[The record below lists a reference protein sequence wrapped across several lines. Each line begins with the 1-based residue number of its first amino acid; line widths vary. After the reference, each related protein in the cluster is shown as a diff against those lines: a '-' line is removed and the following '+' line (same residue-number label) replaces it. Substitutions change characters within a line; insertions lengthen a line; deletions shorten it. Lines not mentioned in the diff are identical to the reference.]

1 MQPKKRDSEIKS
13 LEQMVLMSASAVDG
27 TDAGEWLAACD
38 NNNVI
43 EGHGGDDEFYAPS
56 GNNRING
63 GDGND
68 ILYVYE
74 GKRSDYILEKLP
86 DGTVRLEGVGL
97 NNEWVTNT
105 LTDVERISFRD
116 GVVWIGQDDPSVLN
130 GTNNSDWLS
139 GSEFTDLIQAFG
151 GDDAIYAPIG
161 VNEIDGGD
169 GYDTVIVYE
178 GKLADYII
186 THEDDGGIRIKG
198 PGLNGE
204 VVENVLRNVERVLFN
219 DRSLELT
226 TPAPAPVAAEP
237 AARQLQFDPLLVDE
251 APVAEVPIQQTP
263 AEQTPVEEPPAPEQP
278 VEQTPVEEPPA
289 PEQPVEQTPVEEPPA
304 AEEPVEQTP
313 VEESPA
319 AEQPIEQT
327 PVEDPPAAE
336 EPVEQTPVEES
347 PVAQEPAEQTPV
359 EESPAAEEPVEQ
371 TPVEEPPASE
381 TPVADIAEPIIPAVD
396 VDPPHEF
403 VQRVV
408 DLTNEFRLQ
417 NGLSL
422 LGISFELQ
430 QAAQQHSSD
439 LAHADYFSH
448 TGLDGRQP
456 WDRAEDSGYNYYT
469 IGENIAAGQLTP
481 EEVVQA
487 WIDSPPHL
495 ENLMNPAFTEIGIG
509 YEYLQDDT
517 GLINYNHYW
526 TQLFGT
532 EF

>member
-289 PEQPVEQTPVEEPPA
+289 

-327 PVEDPPAAE
+327 PVEDP
-336 EPVEQTPVEES
+336 
-347 PVAQEPAEQTPV
+347 
-359 EESPAAEEPVEQ
+359 PAAEEPVEQ

>member
-43 EGHGGDDEFYAPS
+43 EGHGDDDEFYAPS

-289 PEQPVEQTPVEEPPA
+289 

-327 PVEDPPAAE
+327 PVEDP
-336 EPVEQTPVEES
+336 
-347 PVAQEPAEQTPV
+347 
-359 EESPAAEEPVEQ
+359 PAAEEPVEQ

>member
-1 MQPKKRDSEIKS
+1 M
-13 LEQMVLMSASAVDG
+13 
-27 TDAGEWLAACD
+27 
-38 NNNVI
+38 
-43 EGHGGDDEFYAPS
+43 
-56 GNNRING
+56 
-63 GDGND
+63 
-68 ILYVYE
+68 
-74 GKRSDYILEKLP
+74 
-86 DGTVRLEGVGL
+86 
-97 NNEWVTNT
+97 
-105 LTDVERISFRD
+105 
-116 GVVWIGQDDPSVLN
+116 
-130 GTNNSDWLS
+130 
-139 GSEFTDLIQAFG
+139 
-151 GDDAIYAPIG
+151 
-161 VNEIDGGD
+161 
-169 GYDTVIVYE
+169 IVYE

-347 PVAQEPAEQTPV
+347 P
-359 EESPAAEEPVEQ
+359 
-371 TPVEEPPASE
+371 ASE